1 MDGVSQCYAED
12 IDTLPVGMQQMWWNE
27 FFFLDGSVVLHD
39 AETNVDNIL
48 GVSEYSR
55 VGFLF
60 GFGRNMC

>member
-1 MDGVSQCYAED
+1 MDRVSQCYAERYRYVAGGHATD
-12 IDTLPVGMQQMWWNE
+12 VAERVLLLGW
-27 FFFLDGSVVLHD
+27 GVVLHD
-39 AETNVDNIL
+39 TETNVDNNL